1 MTTEVAAQSS
11 FIMRPH
17 PGPQVQFHLQ
27 TDRQVY
33 ECMFGGTKGPGKTQ
47 SLLQEGLRQINH
59 PGYRAII
66 FRRTYPRLGEII
78 DRSFKYFKHLGAKYS
93 DKDISLKIPSWT
105 FPSGAKYAFG
115 HCQNEPDKYNYQG
128 KEFHYL
134 GFDQVEEFTESMYL
148 FLMAQNRTSDKQ
160 IKCYIRC
167 TANPG
172 GVGHAWVKKRW
183 IEVCPPNQ
191 IKYFKRVE
199 DEDIEV
205 AKTDPL
211 AISRSFVP
219 ASVYDNPSIIQN
231 DPTYVKRLEQ
241 LPEADKQALLYG
253 NWDVFKGQFFKM
265 WRKAHHVIEREVNPE
280 WGKFLSLDYG
290 YGAPAS
296 VGWWQIDYDGNIHRY
311 REFYSEG
318 YTYQRLAEKV
328 KSLTPESE
336 KISYCVADPAIWGD
350 RTHHKDVKEG
360 ESGAETMQESWAN
373 FTQLIKADNDRIVG
387 WGRMRILLEQNRIS
401 CSPSCRD
408 SIRTI
413 PTLIHD
419 ETKVEDINSEGEDH
433 AADEWRYAI
442 MSRPISPEK
451 PKPKTERG
459 SLQFIEEQE
468 AFDREQAKLQR
479 GGRTW

>member
-1 MTTEVAAQSS
+1 MNTSTQSPPK
-11 FIMRPH
+11 IWKPWT
-17 PGPQVQFHLQ
+17 GPQTVFHQ
-27 TDRQVY
+27 NTAY
-33 ECMFGGTKGPGKTQ
+33 ETLFGGTKGPGKTDC
-47 SLLQEGLRQINH
+47 LLREGLRQVHKPN
-59 PGYRAII
+59 YRAII

-93 DKDISLKIPSWT
+93 DKDLQLKLPAWT

-134 GFDQVEEFTESMYL
+134 GFDQVEEFTESIYL
-148 FLMAQNRTSDKQ
+148 FLMAQNRTSDAA
-160 IKCYIRC
+160 IKCYIRA

-183 IEVCPPNQ
+183 IDAMPANEVRH
-191 IKYFKRVE
+191 FKRVE

-205 AKTDPL
+205 PKDDRL

-231 DPTYVKRLEQ
+231 DPNYVKRLEQ

-253 NWDVFKGQFFKM
+253 NWEVFKGQFFKM
-265 WRKAHHVIEREVNPE
+265 WRKVHHVIDKEINPE
-280 WGKFLSLDYG
+280 WVKFISLDYG
-290 YGAPAS
+290 YGAPSS
-296 VGWWQIDYDGNIHRY
+296 VGWWQVDYDGNIHRY
-311 REFYSEG
+311 REFYKEG
-318 YTYQRLAEKV
+318 YTYQALAEKV
-328 KSLTPESE
+328 KSLTPDTER
-336 KISYCVADPAIWGD
+336 IAYCVADPAIWGD

-360 ESGAETMQESWAN
+360 ESGAETMQNAWGS

-387 WGRMRILLEQNRIS
+387 WGRLRILFEQNLIS
-401 CSPSCRD
+401 CSPACRD

-433 AADEWRYAI
+433 AADEWRYAV
-442 MSRPISPEK
+442 MSRPFTPERTVQK
-451 PKPKTERG
+451 PKRY
-459 SLQFIEEQE
+459 SL
-468 AFDREQAKLQR
+468 AHYDEQAAFNDQQR
-479 GGRTW
+479 KQREGNRVW

>member
-1 MTTEVAAQSS
+1 ML
-11 FIMRPH
+11 R
-17 PGPQVQFHLQ
+17 
-27 TDRQVY
+27 
-33 ECMFGGTKGPGKTQ
+33 
-47 SLLQEGLRQINH
+47 EGLRQIHKPN
-59 PGYRAII
+59 YRAII

-78 DRSFKYFKHLGAKYS
+78 DRSFKYFKHLDAKYS
-93 DKDISLKIPSWT
+93 DKDISLKIPAWT

-134 GFDQVEEFTESMYL
+134 GFDQIEEFTESMYL

-160 IKCYIRC
+160 IKCYVRC

-183 IEVCPPNQ
+183 IETCKPN
-191 IKYFKRVE
+191 IVSWFKRVE

-205 AKTDPL
+205 DKLDRL

-231 DPTYVKRLEQ
+231 DPNYVKRLEQ

-253 NWDVFKGQFFKM
+253 NWEVFKGQFFKM
-265 WRKAHHVIEREVNPE
+265 WRKMHHVREQEVSPSYI
-280 WGKFLSLDYG
+280 KFLSLDYG

-296 VGWWQIDYDGNIHRY
+296 VGWWQVDYDGNIHRY

-318 YTYQRLAEKV
+318 YTYQALAEKI
-328 KSLTPESE
+328 KSLTPPTE
-336 KISYCVADPAIWGD
+336 KLDYCVADPAIWGD
-350 RTHHKDVKEG
+350 RAHHKDVREG
-360 ESGAETMQESWAN
+360 ESGAETMQKVWSN
-373 FTQLIKADNDRIVG
+373 FTSLTKADNDRVVG
-387 WGRMRILLEQNRIS
+387 WGRMRILLEQNKIS
-401 CSPSCRD
+401 CAPCCRD

-419 ETKVEDINSEGEDH
+419 DTKVEDINSEGEDH

-442 MSRPISPEK
+442 MSRPIATDRPK
-451 PKPKTERG
+451 PKPVAYSLEAYQERNQRERE
-459 SLQFIEEQE
+459 LEE
-468 AFDREQAKLQR
+468 
-479 GGRTW
+479 GRNERFW